1 MRYGENIFRVLA
13 ITAVVASIVVSCS
26 GRLKVAEPLDLTK
39 TPLQTVED
47 MFAVQTRNGRIT
59 QRVEADRMET
69 YDSDTAKIE
78 LFPEGLSV
86 FSYTTEGE
94 LETVM
99 VSDVARHVTSKKRQG
114 NDIWEAFGQVV
125 IHNITK
131 QQTMETDTLFWD
143 RTLKE
148 IYTDCYVKM
157 YSPDGFMQGYGL
169 RSDERARNAVLN
181 RPFNNYTVVEKDT
194 TAVIIDSVNFIGP
207 FPKK

>member
-1 MRYGENIFRVLA
+1 MLA

-47 MFAVQTRNGRIT
+47 MFAVQTQNGRIT

>member
-13 ITAVVASIVVSCS
+13 ITTVVASIVVSCS
-26 GRLKVAEPLDLTK
+26 GKLKVAEPLDLTK

-47 MFAVQTRNGRIT
+47 MFAVQTQNGRIT
-59 QRVEADRMET
+59 QRVEANKMET

-78 LFPEGLSV
+78 LFPDGLSV

-114 NDIWEAFGQVV
+114 NDIWEAYGQVV